1 MLRLGSSGWCTAA
14 SCLGPASAMLS
25 DEDEEDSEE
34 EEGDGEGE
42 DEDEDAVSSRMSMSH
57 SETMLSPTA
66 HSPARIPPSSRKQ
79 LGMLQGSDEKHASEY
94 KSKGD
99 PLLQHGWVGE
109 VLLLA
114 AGGGGVGGAGGGGG
128 GGGQVPG
135 VDEGGLGGDPHH
147 RAEPVAAAERD
158 T

>member
-1 MLRLGSSGWCTAA
+1 M
-14 SCLGPASAMLS
+14 GPASASARLS
-25 DEDEEDSEE
+25 DEEEEEEDSEE
-34 EEGDGEGE
+34 EEGDGDGE

-128 GGGQVPG
+128 GEVPG